1 MILAQL
7 NLPTTTNSGK
17 STKKYL
23 NQLEVET
30 CKKFGGL
37 TKYDKLPFIF
47 KLKLAMFRM
56 FNVKTGDGMWVENGK
71 LFNDKLKIYQVAIQP
86 RDKKEFITMC
96 KKYGKLTKQLAI
108 YVVINNKPRI
118 INLK

>member
-23 NQLEVET
+23 TQLEVET
-30 CKKFGGL
+30 CKKFGGC
-37 TKYDKLPFIF
+37 TTFSGMGKWVDKN
-47 KLKLAMFRM
+47 KLYF
-56 FNVKTGDGMWVENGK
+56 
-71 LFNDKLKIYQVAIQP
+71 DKLKIYQVAIDP
-86 RDKKEFITMC
+86 KNKKEFITMC

>member
-30 CKKFGGL
+30 CKKFGGCTTFNGMGKWVDKNKL
-37 TKYDKLPFIF
+37 YFDKL
-47 KLKLAMFRM
+47 R
-56 FNVKTGDGMWVENGK
+56 
-71 LFNDKLKIYQVAIQP
+71 IYQVAIDP
-86 RDKKEFITMC
+86 KNKKEFVTMC

-118 INLK
+118 INLS

>member
-30 CKKFGGL
+30 CKKFGGCTTFSGMGKWVDKNKL
-37 TKYDKLPFIF
+37 YFDKL
-47 KLKLAMFRM
+47 R
-56 FNVKTGDGMWVENGK
+56 
-71 LFNDKLKIYQVAIQP
+71 IYQVAIDP
-86 RDKKEFITMC
+86 KNKKEFVTMC

-108 YVVINNKPRI
+108 YIVINNKPRI
-118 INLK
+118 INLS

>member
-30 CKKFGGL
+30 CKKFGGCTTFSGMGKWVDKNKL
-37 TKYDKLPFIF
+37 YFDKL
-47 KLKLAMFRM
+47 R
-56 FNVKTGDGMWVENGK
+56 
-71 LFNDKLKIYQVAIQP
+71 IYQVAIDP
-86 RDKKEFITMC
+86 KNKKEFVTMC

>member
-17 STKKYL
+17 STRRQL

-30 CKKFGGL
+30 CNKFGGCTTINGMGKWVDKNKL
-37 TKYDKLPFIF
+37 YFDKL
-47 KLKLAMFRM
+47 R
-56 FNVKTGDGMWVENGK
+56 
-71 LFNDKLKIYQVAIQP
+71 IYQVAIEP

-108 YVVINNKPRI
+108 YVMINNKPRI

>member
-30 CKKFGGL
+30 CNKFGGCTTFNGMGKWVNKNKL
-37 TKYDKLPFIF
+37 YFDKL
-47 KLKLAMFRM
+47 R
-56 FNVKTGDGMWVENGK
+56 
-71 LFNDKLKIYQVAIQP
+71 IYQVAIEP

>member
-30 CKKFGGL
+30 CNKFGGCTTFNGMGKWVDKNKL
-37 TKYDKLPFIF
+37 YFDKL
-47 KLKLAMFRM
+47 R
-56 FNVKTGDGMWVENGK
+56 
-71 LFNDKLKIYQVAIQP
+71 IYQVAIEP